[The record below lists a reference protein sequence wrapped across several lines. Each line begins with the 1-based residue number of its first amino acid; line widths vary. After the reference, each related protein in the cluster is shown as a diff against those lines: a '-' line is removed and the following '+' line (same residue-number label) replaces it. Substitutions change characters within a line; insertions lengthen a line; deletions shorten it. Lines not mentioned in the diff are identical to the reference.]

1 MKNRQP
7 TPRADFLT
15 CDKSPRIKILK
26 DEIEKKII
34 KKILKK
40 ALIKPSKV
48 VKTCEQDHAD
58 MIIQY
63 KTKHK
68 QNKV

>member
-1 MKNRQP
+1 
-7 TPRADFLT
+7 
-15 CDKSPRIKILK
+15 LK

-34 KKILKK
+34 KKVLKK
-40 ALIKPSKV
+40 ALIKPRKV
-48 VKTCEQDHAD
+48 VKTREQDHAD

-63 KTKHK
+63 KTKQK